1 MSWLL
6 MAPLSRKHRG
16 FDVQRL
22 TAGIERTQAD
32 PLAFECGVEEPFT
45 TPSWRSLDEVFCR
58 YGPHLAQKFCGTLP
72 AINWSRSISIAK
84 WLDLAFNHELN
95 NNLTLLAG
103 ARK

>member
-1 MSWLL
+1 

-22 TAGIERTQAD
+22 TVVIERTQAD
-32 PLAFECGVEEPFT
+32 PLAFERGIEERFT
-45 TPSWRSLDEVFCR
+45 TPSWWMTVQ
-58 YGPHLAQKFCGTLP
+58 GPLQVRP
-72 AINWSRSISIAK
+72 APGAEFLRHASGDNWSRSISIAK

-95 NNLTLLAG
+95 NSLMLLAG

>member
-1 MSWLL
+1 

-22 TAGIERTQAD
+22 TVGVERIQAD
-32 PLAFECGVEEPFT
+32 PLAFERGVEERFT
-45 TPSWRSLDEVFCR
+45 TPSWRMTVQ
-58 YGPHLAQKFCGTLP
+58 GPLQVWP
-72 AINWSRSISIAK
+72 APGAEILRHASGDNCSRSNSIAK
-84 WLDLAFNHELN
+84 WLHLAFNHELN